1 VYGDEFLSH
10 SCVSELFKL
19 FEDGH
24 EDLRDDPRS
33 GRPSTSQNADAVTN
47 AREMVIRDCR
57 LMMANELYIN
67 EETICRILPKFL
79 WKRKICAK
87 FTRLG

>member
-1 VYGDEFLSH
+1 VYGDESLSH

-19 FEDGH
+19 FEDAH
-24 EDLRDDPRS
+24 EDLQDDPRS
-33 GRPSTSQNADAVTN
+33 GRPLTSQNADAVTN

-57 LMMANELYIN
+57 PTLTVMANELYI
-67 EETICRILPKFL
+67 LKYL

-87 FTRLG
+87 FARLR